1 LGKRLREKNLSFVLT
16 QSHNHGGFRIRSV
29 AQGSA
34 PCYQPWVVLSV
45 LGVTTGLARWV
56 LGLTPRIE
64 PARTCRTD
72 RAGSFGHSLTSEGR
86 GAGWPCAP
94 S

>member
-1 LGKRLREKNLSFVLT
+1 MAAARGLPWLLGKRLREKNLSFVLT

-45 LGVTTGLARWV
+45 LG
-56 LGLTPRIE
+56 
-64 PARTCRTD
+64 
-72 RAGSFGHSLTSEGR
+72 
-86 GAGWPCAP
+86 
-94 S
+94 